1 MSALVICA
9 SIYPGVYIF
18 GHSHTLPVK
27 LICFIHYSI
36 RMSGYEPLIR
46 MAWWLLYSG
55 VERAYVDGY
64 GCIHS
69 YIWWHMSLVQSWLL
83 SLSYQYQ

>member
-1 MSALVICA
+1 MSALVICV

-18 GHSHTLPVK
+18 SYSSTLPVK

-36 RMSGYEPLIR
+36 RLSGSELLIR
-46 MAWWLLYSG
+46 LASWLLYSG

-64 GCIHS
+64 CCIRS
-69 YIWWHMSLVQSWLL
+69 GVWWLMSLV
-83 SLSYQYQ
+83 